1 MPDAR
6 PECAARARRGHG
18 RLALQLMPLC
28 HLGFCS
34 GPVFLSASFLFASSA
49 ATFFKL
55 LWVFAGYWIR
65 RFWCCHGCMGW
76 VATLAPPS
84 MAAPRVTVTDVLVL
98 LFYGLFIS
106 MVSVFVAGPKL
117 LPVKYFS
124 PTIFDLTHKYCI
136 G

>member
-1 MPDAR
+1 MR
-6 PECAARARRGHG
+6 RARASRAWTACIATNAFVQPWIFFWAC
-18 RLALQLMPLC
+18 LPLGIFSWLC
-28 HLGFCS
+28 
-34 GPVFLSASFLFASSA
+34 
-49 ATFFKL
+49 
-55 LWVFAGYWIR
+55 

-117 LPVKYFS
+117 LPVKYFL
-124 PTIFDLTHKYCI
+124 PTIFDLTHNYCI